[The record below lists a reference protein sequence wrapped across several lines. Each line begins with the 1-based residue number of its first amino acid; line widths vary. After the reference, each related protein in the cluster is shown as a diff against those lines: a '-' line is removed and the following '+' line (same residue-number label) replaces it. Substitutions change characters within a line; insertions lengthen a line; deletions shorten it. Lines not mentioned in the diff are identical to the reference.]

1 LHLTQFTDYA
11 LRVAIYLAAHPGE
24 SASVEEISRSYGVS
38 RNHMAKVV
46 QRLTELGVVAS
57 TRGRGGGLRLAM
69 RPEEV
74 NVGWLV
80 RRTEPH
86 LDLVECFD
94 PETNTCPIIAAC
106 GLKGALARA
115 RQAFLAALDEYDLA
129 SFAPNR
135 PEMLASWDAFRA
147 REAPGR

>member
-1 LHLTQFTDYA
+1 MHLTQFSDYA

-24 SASVEEISRSYGVS
+24 LASVEEISRSYGIS
-38 RNHMAKVV
+38 RNHLAKVV

-69 RPEEV
+69 RPDRV
-74 NVGWLV
+74 NVGWLI
-80 RRTEPH
+80 RQTEPH
-86 LDLVECFD
+86 LHLVECFD
-94 PETNTCPIIAAC
+94 PATNTCPIIASC

-115 RQAFLAALDEYDLA
+115 QQAFLAALDGYTLE

-135 PEMLASWDAFRA
+135 PRMLATWDAFRKG
-147 REAPGR
+147 EAPGT